1 MELLVC
7 LSIVPAT
14 LRPQTWVLGRKSYGP
29 SLLIIKTVEKR
40 KLTYSTCDAGATG
53 VQYPLFACQG
63 LVCKTCSVI
72 GRRKRCQKC
81 MRILTCSL
89 KLVIRPAKWNAHY
102 RGVPASSKVDKL
114 PFLFE
119 PDHRCK
125 LMAATSGK
133 PTSEPMA
140 SEASSVLGS
149 RAHARPAF
157 VLWVNGLTIV
167 YTCLHDMAGVPSG
180 PE

>member
-1 MELLVC
+1 
-7 LSIVPAT
+7 
-14 LRPQTWVLGRKSYGP
+14 
-29 SLLIIKTVEKR
+29 
-40 KLTYSTCDAGATG
+40 
-53 VQYPLFACQG
+53 LFACQG

-167 YTCLHDMAGVPSG
+167 YTACMTWRAYHPGLSDSSSGRTEQTSCSLCSRRIGEAQLRRGRSASFPGAGVFMQESRCRPD
-180 PE
+180 ERIRD